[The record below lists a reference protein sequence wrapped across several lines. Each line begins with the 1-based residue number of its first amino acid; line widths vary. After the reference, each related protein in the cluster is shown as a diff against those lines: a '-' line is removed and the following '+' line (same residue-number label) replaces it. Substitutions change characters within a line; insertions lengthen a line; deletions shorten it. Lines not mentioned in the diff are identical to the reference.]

1 MSVSLSMT
9 EMHGAPVLGAGRP
22 LLAPQ
27 GPAVVLGGVDPLAG
41 ALAPG
46 RATLFGPRGAR
57 LFADGALYVADTGH
71 HRVLGWRER
80 PAEDGLAADLVL
92 GQPDFL
98 REGRNALGEPSALTL
113 NVPTGV
119 AAWGAHGLAVADAWN
134 HRVLVWYER
143 PTESGVPADLVLG
156 QRDFAGGE
164 ANRGRDTASAD
175 SLHWPFQVLLAGQRL
190 YVADAGNRRIL
201 VWHERPVENGQPADG
216 VLGQPDLV
224 SRSDNGG
231 VGVGPSGLRWPH
243 DLAVHEGNLLV
254 GDAGN
259 NRLLLWDGLPERDAP
274 PALVLGQ
281 ADFAQAEHNQGR
293 YWPDASSL
301 NMPYALDAA
310 GGRIAVADT
319 ANSRLLGFRAP
330 LRSGM
335 DAVELTGQ
343 PDFGRK
349 GDNRWSLPVRDS
361 LCWPY
366 GLQLAGDTAV
376 VADSGNHRV
385 LLWPLAAD
393 VGEAT

>member
-1 MSVSLSMT
+1 MA
-9 EMHGAPVLGAGRP
+9 EMHGAPTLGPGLP
-22 LLAPQ
+22 LLAPE

-41 ALAPG
+41 ALAPT
-46 RATLFGPRGAR
+46 RTSLFGPRGAR
-57 LFADGALYVADTGH
+57 LFEGGALYVADTGH
-71 HRVLGWRER
+71 HRLLGWRER
-80 PAEDGLAADLVL
+80 PEEDGVPADVVL
-92 GQPDFL
+92 GQPGFEH
-98 REGRNALGEPSALTL
+98 EGRNALGEPSASTL

-119 AAWGAHGLAVADAWN
+119 ASWGARGLAVADAWN

-156 QRDFAGGE
+156 QRDFASGE
-164 ANRGRDTASAD
+164 ANRGRDVASAD
-175 SLHWPFQVLLAGQRL
+175 SLHWPFQVLQVGERL

-201 VWHERPVENGQPADG
+201 VWHERPALNGQPADG
-216 VLGQPDLV
+216 VIGQPDLA

-243 DLAVHEGNLLV
+243 DLAVQGGNLLV
-254 GDAGN
+254 SDAGN
-259 NRLLLWDGLPERDAP
+259 NRVLGWEGLPEGDAAP
-274 PALVLGQ
+274 TFVLGQ
-281 ADFAQAEHNQGR
+281 ADFAHADHNQGR

-310 GGRIAVADT
+310 DGRIAVADT
-319 ANSRLLGFRAP
+319 ANSRLLGFRSP

-335 DAVELTGQ
+335 DAAELTGQ

-366 GLQLAGDTAV
+366 GLQLAGDVAV
-376 VADSGNHRV
+376 VADTGNHRA
-385 LLWPLAAD
+385 LLWPLCDHAGVAR
-393 VGEAT
+393 